1 MGDDAPAETTSQNP
15 GRGLLA
21 LLSLSVFVGLIVVGG
36 VIGLLIG
43 GGESSAVASPTTP
56 TAPTRPDVAPTTA
69 APVEVLGV
77 AELDAPLATTTQSAV
92 NPSTTASESADTR
105 GVEFIELPKAVY
117 DRFVLEPDELLVV
130 NVAANDKIGGELD
143 SVVATGLGTLPP
155 GFALDET
162 GLLSGKTAECG
173 NWRLQY
179 ALLSTNPAVGTS
191 WIEITVDG
199 CAQLE

>member
-1 MGDDAPAETTSQNP
+1 MGDDAPAEAESKNP
-15 GRGLLA
+15 GRGLLV

-43 GGESSAVASPTTP
+43 GGESSAVASPSAAI
-56 TAPTRPDVAPTTA
+56 APRPDVAPTTA

-77 AELDAPLATTTQSAV
+77 TELGAPLATATEPASS
-92 NPSTTASESADTR
+92 PSTTARDAADSR
-105 GVEFIELPKAVY
+105 DVEFIELPKAVY

-130 NVAANDKIGGELD
+130 NIAANDKIGGDLE
-143 SVVATGLGTLPP
+143 SVEATGLGSLPP

-162 GLLSGKTAECG
+162 GLLTGKAAECG

-179 ALLSTNPAVGTS
+179 ALLSSNPAVGTS

-199 CAQLE
+199 CAPLE

>member
-1 MGDDAPAETTSQNP
+1 MGDDAPAEAESKNP

-43 GGESSAVASPTTP
+43 GGESSAVASPPAATAQGPAAATT
-56 TAPTRPDVAPTTA
+56 TV

-77 AELDAPLATTTQSAV
+77 TELDVPLGSATESASS
-92 NPSTTASESADTR
+92 PSTTGGDAVDSR
-105 GVEFIELPKAVY
+105 GVDFIELPKAVY

-143 SVVATGLGTLPP
+143 SVVATGLGSLPP
-155 GFALDET
+155 GFALDQT

-199 CAQLE
+199 CAELE